1 MPVNQMLMKFQ
12 NIKLL
17 PIRVALFTL
26 LVASALLFTASAAFA
41 QAASGITV
49 PAGGSSVSGDVI
61 IQGTAVIEPFQ
72 KYELAYKRE
81 PNGDDAYAYFDG
93 GTSQVVNGSLGIWRT
108 STLEPGIYSLRL
120 RVVKLDGNYGEFFA
134 LNISVNQ
141 QAATETPTVTP
152 TVGEATPT
160 PIPSATYTPG
170 PTSTPNIGEVAQPQ
184 TVEQSLAPTDTP
196 TAEAVALA
204 PVDNQ
209 ASSGN
214 VIVNPA
220 TSNETTTQPRTGS
233 GLGAAIGNAMSLDRL
248 RNEFWRG
255 VRISATL
262 SLLGLALVTGRQ
274 IYSWSRRRFR

>member
-1 MPVNQMLMKFQ
+1 MLMKFQ

-184 TVEQSLAPTDTP
+184 TVEQSLSPTDTP

-209 ASSGN
+209 TSSRRSAMQCRWIGCAMSSGAGCAS
-214 VIVNPA
+214 VPHSRSWDWRLSQGGRSIPGRA
-220 TSNETTTQPRTGS
+220 DDSARM
-233 GLGAAIGNAMSLDRL
+233 IFCSLHL
-248 RNEFWRG
+248 E
-255 VRISATL
+255 I
-262 SLLGLALVTGRQ
+262 
-274 IYSWSRRRFR
+274 